1 MNEELVSIVVP
12 VYNVKQYLR
21 RCVNS
26 LIQQTYSNIE
36 ILLIDDGSKD
46 GSAELCDEFASMY
59 SNVNVIHQKNAG
71 LSAARNTGT
80 MHARGKYICYVDS
93 DDYCDL
99 DMVEYLFYLKNTYR
113 ADMSVCGIRVIY
125 DNRKLK
131 NKFQYG
137 DKSEEC
143 LDSYECI
150 EKMLYNKGI
159 DVSACAKLYKTELMK
174 KIPYPLG
181 KKHEDIGTTY
191 KIFMA
196 CERIAC
202 GYSSKYNYCIRSNSI
217 TTSSVDKTIFDMLEL
232 ADKMCRDVV
241 KRYPSLVKAVIRYR
255 VYVRFVLYNRISY
268 SAEFEKERAEIEK
281 FILAH
286 RISILFNPF
295 VPIRDRLAILL
306 FTINRTLYI
315 KLWELSKK

>member
-46 GSAELCDEFASMY
+46 GSAEICDEFASRF
-59 SNVNVIHQKNAG
+59 SKVNVIHQKNAG

-99 DMVEYLFYLKNTYR
+99 DMVEYLFYLKDTYR

-125 DNRKLK
+125 DNRKFK

-137 DKSEEC
+137 DKSKEC

-150 EKMLYNKGI
+150 EKMLYNEGI

-174 KIPYPLG
+174 KITYPLG

-232 ADKMCRDVV
+232 ADKMCREVV
-241 KRYPSLVKAVIRYR
+241 REFPLLVKAIIRYQ
-255 VYVRFVLYNRISY
+255 VYVRFVVYNRLINNNEFSEERKDIS
-268 SAEFEKERAEIEK
+268 K
-281 FILAH
+281 FIKAH
-286 RISILFNPF
+286 FKDILFDF
-295 VPIRDRLAILL
+295 RVPLRDRLAILL
-306 FTINRTLYI
+306 FMFNKRIYEKAWI
-315 KLWELSKK
+315 LSKR